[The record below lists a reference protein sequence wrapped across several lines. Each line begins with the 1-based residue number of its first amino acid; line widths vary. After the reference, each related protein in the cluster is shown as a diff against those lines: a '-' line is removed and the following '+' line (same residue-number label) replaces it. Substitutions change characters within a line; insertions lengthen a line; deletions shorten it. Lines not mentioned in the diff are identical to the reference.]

1 MKIHPKS
8 YSLGYVRGCSDER
21 DQYRV
26 AAFGALRRAA
36 EFARAADMYADEWA
50 RHHRHDESREARQRA
65 DSIRRAIRVAIGSDR
80 T

>member
-36 EFARAADMYADEWA
+36 EVARECEATGWEQTTIGLQWA
-50 RHHRHDESREARQRA
+50 WWNKANE
-65 DSIRRAIRVAIGSDR
+65 IRRAIRAAIGSDKR
-80 T
+80 